1 MYLKLLSFGAQ
12 ALLAHPARALGETAV
27 NRRLRPMRFC
37 TVGLNFRYGIEAGGS
52 WVGARPRRRFWPRG
66 SAGPLSHFSILI
78 TIFIV
83 VLTRQGQGQIGSR
96 DQVRSYK
103 LVVMFGRR
111 CAIDAKSCGMNTTME
126 VLLRSVLYS

>member
-1 MYLKLLSFGAQ
+1 MGRGEAAASF
-12 ALLAHPARALGETAV
+12 LAEGV
-27 NRRLRPMRFC
+27 
-37 TVGLNFRYGIEAGGS
+37 
-52 WVGARPRRRFWPRG
+52 ARPAQSFF
-66 SAGPLSHFSILI
+66 H

-126 VLLRSVLYS
+126 VLLRSDFPCGSQSLIEGYNIICNRMIVADLPMTILGF